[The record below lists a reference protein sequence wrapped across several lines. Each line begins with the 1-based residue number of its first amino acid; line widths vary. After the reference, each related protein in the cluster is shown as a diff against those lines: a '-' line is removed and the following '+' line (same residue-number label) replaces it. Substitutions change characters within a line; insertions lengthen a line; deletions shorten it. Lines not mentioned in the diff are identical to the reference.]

1 MIFQFSTPCHSLL
14 TCMLM
19 SAHSAQPLKCWLRA
33 CVRAGARARA
43 GPGHRGEAPL
53 WSLAQQ
59 LQSRFMLSQP
69 RVAFSPSFSTAPEA
83 SKYLLYCTR
92 TARWGGGCTAPFAN
106 HLVTVFFRC
115 ARNVTLIDKRSD
127 DQGETV
133 SSASRTCS
141 LYVCDLTSFYGIFPF
156 FVLFRYFQDHSRGR
170 VFRG

>member
-1 MIFQFSTPCHSLL
+1 MIFQFSTPCHIPL

-33 CVRAGARARA
+33 CARAGARARA
-43 GPGHRGEAPL
+43 GPGQRREASL

-59 LQSRFMLSQP
+59 LQSPLMLSQP
-69 RVAFSPSFSTAPEA
+69 HVVFSPFLSTAPEA

-92 TARWGGGCTAPFAN
+92 TGRWSMGGGGSSPAPIAN

-115 ARNVTLIDKRSD
+115 TPNMTLVDKRSD

-141 LYVCDLTSFYGIFPF
+141 LYVCDRTR
-156 FVLFRYFQDHSRGR
+156 VLLF
-170 VFRG
+170 